1 MAPVFAIRET
11 GSSAM
16 DRTTAIHLLQ
26 VMIDYFEAGNQHTDT
41 VAKSIIES
49 DFEYLENWQAEIRRC
64 KAEAEWTG
72 LRAPEA
78 EILASALSTVQKL
91 LKDSSF

>member
-1 MAPVFAIRET
+1 
-11 GSSAM
+11 M
-16 DRTTAIHLLQ
+16 DRAAAIHLLQ
-26 VMIDYFEAGNQHTDT
+26 VMIEYFEAGNQHTDA

-49 DFEYLENWQAEIRRC
+49 DFEYLENWQAEITRC
-64 KAEAEWTG
+64 KAEGGWTG

-78 EILASALSTVQKL
+78 EVLASALGTVQKL

>member
-26 VMIDYFEAGNQHTDT
+26 VMIDYFEAGNQHTDA

-49 DFEYLENWQAEIRRC
+49 DFEYLENWQVIRRS
-64 KAEAEWTG
+64 KAEAEWNG

>member
-1 MAPVFAIRET
+1 MAPVSAIRET

-16 DRTTAIHLLQ
+16 DMTTAIHLLQ
-26 VMIDYFEAGNQHTDT
+26 VMIDYFEAGNQHTDA